1 MKQLVSAYFLQ
12 IRNKKVAC
20 FILHCILSCSSQRG
34 SSNPSSHFVCTR
46 PNFKEL
52 PSQNISHFIQ
62 AFKLVKIVEIYYI
75 SISKNKQTNK
85 KAKEQINIQKQAIN
99 FKPTL
104 TQT

>member
-1 MKQLVSAYFLQ
+1 MKQLVSAYILQ
-12 IRNKKVAC
+12 IRNKKVGC
-20 FILHCILSCSSQRG
+20 FIFHCILSCSSQRG

-62 AFKLVKIVEIYYI
+62 AFKTFKLVKIVEIYHI
-75 SISKNKQTNK
+75 SISKKQTNKQTNK
-85 KAKEQINIQKQAIN
+85 KQTIN

>member
-1 MKQLVSAYFLQ
+1 MKQLVSAYILQ

-62 AFKLVKIVEIYYI
+62 AFKTFKLVKIVEIYHI
-75 SISKNKQTNK
+75 SQG
-85 KAKEQINIQKQAIN
+85 
-99 FKPTL
+99 L
-104 TQT
+104 